1 MSNDDLR
8 WSPPDGTQP
17 LPSGESGDETAGQM
31 DFAPLPDLASLPDL
45 APLPDIEELLRF
57 APPTSDDEAVAGQAD
72 TGRSEAGVPG
82 ADVAP
87 HPGVDPLPD
96 IGEPLR
102 FAPPTSDDE
111 AVAGQADTDAA
122 PTAPGPAIQAPASS
136 PAEDAGEHK
145 SITHGHAPEP
155 HEDSGESVTP
165 VNKHLRLI
173 LIACACVVAIV
184 IGTSFFRSFSQ
195 QAGESAREPGYRGTA
210 LNTHSL
216 SPEWASGIAVAWTIP
231 IDPTT
236 SSFAPHV
243 HAEGSTLYLAF
254 SDRPTTLRSRSVTV
268 MAYDVSGTE
277 PRLLWETNAET
288 STHAYETFTPQFV
301 WDDDLLFFRDLV
313 IDKATGTIT
322 QAPWGEAY
330 PMGVSEGIVVTCL
343 TNGHCTGWSQESGD
357 WTEVWKARTVKQSFF
372 GLGHMDYTT
381 PDSALIGSGEQ
392 ASILVVPGYGEVPQ
406 LLNVRTG
413 ELTNLADPDDDTASY
428 DLVQASDGVIV
439 APWLKTKYAYD
450 SVGGIRGTFN
460 QNRYVTQPTRDGGAP
475 TLAQLSDFFTKD
487 KSASWTTG
495 VVEMT
500 DNDCATLELTLT
512 SDASTRTVSVP
523 DDIRPYQ
530 TSSCIF
536 LVKDVRASADGSA
549 MYIRDFPLTP
559 RGSYFFNTATN
570 KNFNSAELDAAES
583 HTWVFDD
590 MLIGASKTGVTAFV
604 PASS

>member
-1 MSNDDLR
+1 MLGR
-8 WSPPDGTQP
+8 V
-17 LPSGESGDETAGQM
+17 GDE
-31 DFAPLPDLASLPDL
+31 S
-45 APLPDIEELLRF
+45 
-57 APPTSDDEAVAGQAD
+57 S
-72 TGRSEAGVPG
+72 G
-82 ADVAP
+82 A
-87 HPGVDPLPD
+87 
-96 IGEPLR
+96 E
-102 FAPPTSDDE
+102 
-111 AVAGQADTDAA
+111 AGQADTDAS

-136 PAEDAGEHK
+136 LAEHADEHEGEREP
-145 SITHGHAPEP
+145 IPHGHAPEP

-165 VNKHLRLI
+165 ANKHLRLI

-195 QAGESAREPGYRGTA
+195 QAGESVREPGYRGTA

-277 PRLLWETNAET
+277 PRLLWKTNAET
-288 STHAYETFTPQFV
+288 STQAYETFTPQFV

-313 IDKATGTIT
+313 IDKVTGTIT

-343 TNGHCTGWSQESGD
+343 TDGHCTGWSQESGD
-357 WTEVWKARTVKQSFF
+357 WTEVWKAKTVKQSFF

-392 ASILVVPGYGEVPQ
+392 ASILLVPDHGEVPQ

-413 ELTNLADPDDDTASY
+413 ELTNLGDPDDDTASY

-450 SVGGIRGTFN
+450 SVGGIRWTFN

-487 KSASWTTG
+487 KTASWTTG

-500 DNDCATLELTLT
+500 GNDCATLELTLT

-530 TSSCIF
+530 TSSCLF

-549 MYIRDFPLTP
+549 MYIRDFSLAP
-559 RGSYFFNTATN
+559 RGSYFFDTATN

>member
-1 MSNDDLR
+1 MSNEDLR

-31 DFAPLPDLASLPDL
+31 GFAPLPDL

-72 TGRSEAGVPG
+72 TGTSGAGVSG

-96 IGEPLR
+96 SGEPLR

-111 AVAGQADTDAA
+111 AVAGQADTDAS

-136 PAEDAGEHK
+136 LAEHAGEHEGEHEP
-145 SITHGHAPEP
+145 IPHGHAPEP

-165 VNKHLRLI
+165 ANKHLRLI

-195 QAGESAREPGYRGTA
+195 QAGEPAREPGYRGTA

-277 PRLLWETNAET
+277 PRLLWKTNAET
-288 STHAYETFTPQFV
+288 STQAYETFTPQFV

-357 WTEVWKARTVKQSFF
+357 WTEVWKAKTVKQSFF
-372 GLGHMDYTT
+372 GLGHMDDTT

-392 ASILVVPGYGEVPQ
+392 ASILLVPDHGEVPQ

-413 ELTNLADPDDDTASY
+413 ELTNLGDPDDDTASY
-428 DLVQASDGVIV
+428 ALVQASDGVIV

-450 SVGGIRGTFN
+450 SVGGVRGTFN

-487 KSASWTTG
+487 KTASWTTG

-500 DNDCATLELTLT
+500 GNDCATLELTLT

-530 TSSCIF
+530 TSSCLF

-549 MYIRDFPLTP
+549 MYIRDFPLAP
-559 RGSYFFNTATN
+559 RGSYFFDTATN

-590 MLIGASKTGVTAFV
+590 MLIGASTTGVTAFV

>member
-1 MSNDDLR
+1 M
-8 WSPPDGTQP
+8 
-17 LPSGESGDETAGQM
+17 AGQA
-31 DFAPLPDLASLPDL
+31 DTGTSEAGVPGADVAPLPDL

-57 APPTSDDEAVAGQAD
+57 APPASGDEAVAGQA
-72 TGRSEAGVPG
+72 E
-82 ADVAP
+82 
-87 HPGVDPLPD
+87 
-96 IGEPLR
+96 
-102 FAPPTSDDE
+102 
-111 AVAGQADTDAA
+111 TDAA
-122 PTAPGPAIQAPASS
+122 PTAPGPTIQAPASS
-136 PAEDAGEHK
+136 PAEDEGEHE

-155 HEDSGESVTP
+155 DEDSDESVSP
-165 VNKHLRLI
+165 VKKHLHLI

-184 IGTSFFRSFSQ
+184 IGTSFFRSFWQ
-195 QAGESAREPGYRGTA
+195 QAGEPVREPGYRGTA

-231 IDPTT
+231 LDPAR

-254 SDRPTTLRSRSVTV
+254 SDRATTSRSRSVTV

-288 STHAYETFTPQFV
+288 STEAFETYTPQFV

-322 QAPWGEAY
+322 QAPWGKAY
-330 PMGVSEGIVVTCL
+330 PLGVSEGIVVTCL
-343 TNGHCTGWSQESGD
+343 TYGYCTGWSQDSGG
-357 WTEVWKARTVKQSFF
+357 WTEVWKAATVKQSFF
-372 GLGHMDYTT
+372 GLGHMDYTA

-392 ASILVVPGYGEVPQ
+392 ASILVVPDYDEVPQ
-406 LLNVRTG
+406 LLNVHTG
-413 ELTNLADPDDDTASY
+413 ELTNLGDPDDDTASY
-428 DLVQASDGVIV
+428 ALVQASDGVIV
-439 APWLKTKYAYD
+439 DPWLKTKYAYD
-450 SVGGIRGTFN
+450 SVGGIRGSFN

-475 TLAQLSDFFTKD
+475 TLAQLSEFFTKD
-487 KSASWTTG
+487 KTASWTTG

-500 DNDCATLELTLT
+500 GDDCATLELTLT

-530 TSSCIF
+530 TGSCLF
-536 LVKDVRASADGSA
+536 KVEDVRASADGSA

-559 RGSYFFNTATN
+559 KGSYFFNTATN
-570 KNFNSAELDAAES
+570 KIFTSAELDAAES

-590 MLIGASKTGVTAFV
+590 MLIGTSKTGVTAFV

>member
-1 MSNDDLR
+1 MLGRVGDVS
-8 WSPPDGTQP
+8 
-17 LPSGESGDETAGQM
+17 SG
-31 DFAPLPDLASLPDL
+31 
-45 APLPDIEELLRF
+45 
-57 APPTSDDEAVAGQAD
+57 
-72 TGRSEAGVPG
+72 
-82 ADVAP
+82 
-87 HPGVDPLPD
+87 
-96 IGEPLR
+96 
-102 FAPPTSDDE
+102 
-111 AVAGQADTDAA
+111 AVAGQADTDAS

-136 PAEDAGEHK
+136 LAEHADEHEGEREP
-145 SITHGHAPEP
+145 IPHGHAPEP

-165 VNKHLRLI
+165 ANKHLRLI

-195 QAGESAREPGYRGTA
+195 QAGEPAREPGYRGTA

-288 STHAYETFTPQFV
+288 STQAYETFTPQFV

-357 WTEVWKARTVKQSFF
+357 WTEVWKAKTVKQSFF

-381 PDSALIGSGEQ
+381 PDSALIGS
-392 ASILVVPGYGEVPQ
+392 
-406 LLNVRTG
+406 
-413 ELTNLADPDDDTASY
+413 
-428 DLVQASDGVIV
+428 
-439 APWLKTKYAYD
+439 
-450 SVGGIRGTFN
+450 
-460 QNRYVTQPTRDGGAP
+460 
-475 TLAQLSDFFTKD
+475 
-487 KSASWTTG
+487 
-495 VVEMT
+495 
-500 DNDCATLELTLT
+500 
-512 SDASTRTVSVP
+512 
-523 DDIRPYQ
+523 
-530 TSSCIF
+530 
-536 LVKDVRASADGSA
+536 
-549 MYIRDFPLTP
+549 
-559 RGSYFFNTATN
+559 
-570 KNFNSAELDAAES
+570 
-583 HTWVFDD
+583 
-590 MLIGASKTGVTAFV
+590 SKTGVTAFV

>member
-1 MSNDDLR
+1 M
-8 WSPPDGTQP
+8 
-17 LPSGESGDETAGQM
+17 AGQA
-31 DFAPLPDLASLPDL
+31 DTGTSEAGVPGADVAPLPDL

-57 APPTSDDEAVAGQAD
+57 APPASGDEAVAGQA
-72 TGRSEAGVPG
+72 E
-82 ADVAP
+82 
-87 HPGVDPLPD
+87 
-96 IGEPLR
+96 
-102 FAPPTSDDE
+102 
-111 AVAGQADTDAA
+111 TDAA
-122 PTAPGPAIQAPASS
+122 PTAPGPTIQAPASS
-136 PAEDAGEHK
+136 PAEDEGEHE

-155 HEDSGESVTP
+155 DEDSDESVSP
-165 VNKHLRLI
+165 VKKHLHLI

-184 IGTSFFRSFSQ
+184 IGTSFFRSFWQ
-195 QAGESAREPGYRGTA
+195 QAGEPVREPGYRGTA

-231 IDPTT
+231 LDPAR

-254 SDRPTTLRSRSVTV
+254 SDRATTSRSRSVTV

-288 STHAYETFTPQFV
+288 STEAFETYTPQFV

-322 QAPWGEAY
+322 QAPWGKAY
-330 PMGVSEGIVVTCL
+330 PLGVSEGIVVTCL
-343 TNGHCTGWSQESGD
+343 TYGYCTGWSQDSGG
-357 WTEVWKARTVKQSFF
+357 WTEVWKAATVKQSFF
-372 GLGHMDYTT
+372 GLGHMDYTA

-392 ASILVVPGYGEVPQ
+392 ASILVVPDYDEVPQ
-406 LLNVRTG
+406 LLNVHTG
-413 ELTNLADPDDDTASY
+413 ELTNLGDPDDDTASY
-428 DLVQASDGVIV
+428 ALVQASDGVIV
-439 APWLKTKYAYD
+439 DPWLKTKYAYD
-450 SVGGIRGTFN
+450 SVGGIRGSFN

-475 TLAQLSDFFTKD
+475 TLAQLSEFFTKD
-487 KSASWTTG
+487 KTASWTTG

-500 DNDCATLELTLT
+500 GDDCATLELTLT

-530 TSSCIF
+530 TGSCLF
-536 LVKDVRASADGSA
+536 KVEDVRASTDGSA
-549 MYIRDFPLTP
+549 MYIRDFSLTP
-559 RGSYFFNTATN
+559 KGSYFFNTATN

-590 MLIGASKTGVTAFV
+590 MLIGTSKTGVTAFV

>member
-1 MSNDDLR
+1 M
-8 WSPPDGTQP
+8 
-17 LPSGESGDETAGQM
+17 
-31 DFAPLPDLASLPDL
+31 
-45 APLPDIEELLRF
+45 
-57 APPTSDDEAVAGQAD
+57 
-72 TGRSEAGVPG
+72 
-82 ADVAP
+82 
-87 HPGVDPLPD
+87 
-96 IGEPLR
+96 
-102 FAPPTSDDE
+102 
-111 AVAGQADTDAA
+111 
-122 PTAPGPAIQAPASS
+122 
-136 PAEDAGEHK
+136 K
-145 SITHGHAPEP
+145 
-155 HEDSGESVTP
+155 
-165 VNKHLRLI
+165 KHLRLI

-184 IGTSFFRSFSQ
+184 IGTSFFRSFWQ
-195 QAGESAREPGYRGTA
+195 QAGEPVREPGYRGTA

-254 SDRPTTLRSRSVTV
+254 SNRPTTAQSRSVTV

-277 PRLLWETNAET
+277 PRLLWKTNAET
-288 STHAYETFTPQFV
+288 STEAYETFTPQFV
-301 WDDDLLFFRDLV
+301 WDDDLLFLRDLV

-343 TNGHCTGWSQESGD
+343 TDGHCTGWSQESGD

-392 ASILVVPGYGEVPQ
+392 ASILLVPDHGEVPQ

-428 DLVQASDGVIV
+428 ALVQASDGVIV

-450 SVGGIRGTFN
+450 SLGDLRGTFN

-487 KSASWTTG
+487 KTASWTTG

-500 DNDCATLELTLT
+500 GNDCATLELTLT

-530 TSSCIF
+530 TSSCLF
-536 LVKDVRASADGSA
+536 LAKDVRASADGSA
-549 MYIRDFPLTP
+549 MYIRDFSLTP

-590 MLIGASKTGVTAFV
+590 MLIGASETGVTAFV

>member
-1 MSNDDLR
+1 MLGRVGDVS
-8 WSPPDGTQP
+8 
-17 LPSGESGDETAGQM
+17 SGAE
-31 DFAPLPDLASLPDL
+31 
-45 APLPDIEELLRF
+45 
-57 APPTSDDEAVAGQAD
+57 
-72 TGRSEAGVPG
+72 
-82 ADVAP
+82 
-87 HPGVDPLPD
+87 
-96 IGEPLR
+96 
-102 FAPPTSDDE
+102 
-111 AVAGQADTDAA
+111 AGQADTDAS

-136 PAEDAGEHK
+136 LAEHAGEHEGEREP
-145 SITHGHAPEP
+145 IPHGHAPEP

-165 VNKHLRLI
+165 ANKHLRLI

-195 QAGESAREPGYRGTA
+195 QAGEPAREPGYRGTA

-277 PRLLWETNAET
+277 PRLLWKTNAET
-288 STHAYETFTPQFV
+288 STQAYETFTPQFV

-313 IDKATGTIT
+313 IDKVTGTIT

-343 TNGHCTGWSQESGD
+343 TDGHCTGWSQESGD
-357 WTEVWKARTVKQSFF
+357 WTEVWKAKTVKQSFF

-392 ASILVVPGYGEVPQ
+392 ASILVVPDYREIPQ

-413 ELTNLADPDDDTASY
+413 ELTNLGDPDDDTASY
-428 DLVQASDGVIV
+428 DLLQASDGVIV

-487 KSASWTTG
+487 KTASWTTG

-500 DNDCATLELTLT
+500 GNDCATLELTLT

-530 TSSCIF
+530 TSSCLF
-536 LVKDVRASADGSA
+536 LVTDVRASADGSA
-549 MYIRDFPLTP
+549 MYIRDFPLAP

>member
-1 MSNDDLR
+1 MSDDDLR

-31 DFAPLPDLASLPDL
+31 GFAPLPDL

-72 TGRSEAGVPG
+72 TGTSEAGVSG
-82 ADVAP
+82 ADAAP

-96 IGEPLR
+96 IGELLR
-102 FAPPTSDDE
+102 FAPPTSGEE
-111 AVAGQADTDAA
+111 AEAGQADTDAS

-136 PAEDAGEHK
+136 LAEHTGEHEGEREP
-145 SITHGHAPEP
+145 IPHGHAPEP

-165 VNKHLRLI
+165 ANKHLRLI

-195 QAGESAREPGYRGTA
+195 QAGEPAREPGYRGTA

-277 PRLLWETNAET
+277 PRLLWKTNAET
-288 STHAYETFTPQFV
+288 STQAYETFTPQFV

-313 IDKATGTIT
+313 IDKVTGTIT

-343 TNGHCTGWSQESGD
+343 TDGHCTGWSQESGD
-357 WTEVWKARTVKQSFF
+357 WTEVWKAKTVKQSFF

-392 ASILVVPGYGEVPQ
+392 ASILLVPDHGEVPQ

-413 ELTNLADPDDDTASY
+413 ELTNLGDPDDDTASY
-428 DLVQASDGVIV
+428 ALVQASDGVIV

-460 QNRYVTQPTRDGGAP
+460 QYRYVTQPTRDGGAP

-487 KSASWTTG
+487 KTATWTTG

-500 DNDCATLELTLT
+500 GNDCATLELTLT

-530 TSSCIF
+530 TSSCLF
-536 LVKDVRASADGSA
+536 LVTDVRASADGSA

-559 RGSYFFNTATN
+559 RGSYFFDTATN
-570 KNFNSAELDAAES
+570 KNFSSAELDAAES